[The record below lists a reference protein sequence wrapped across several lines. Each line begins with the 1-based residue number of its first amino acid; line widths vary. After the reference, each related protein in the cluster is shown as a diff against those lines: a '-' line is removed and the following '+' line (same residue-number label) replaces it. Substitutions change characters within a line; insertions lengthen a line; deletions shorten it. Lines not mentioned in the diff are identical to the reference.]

1 MDGTE
6 NKEYPFEFSIIMSV
20 YNVEEYIHEAV
31 DSVINQTFDF
41 SKVQIIFVDDGS
53 MDSSGMI
60 CEEYREQYPDNVVA
74 VHKENGG
81 LASAKNVGLKY
92 AEGKYI
98 NFFDPDDILSNN
110 TLDLVYEFFEEHYEE
125 TDVVSIPLYF
135 FEAQTGEHQL
145 NTKYRKGS
153 RIIDLSVEYN
163 IVQASNAAA
172 FYKKEVI
179 KKVTFDEELL
189 IAEDLKS
196 NFQVIL
202 KKKTLGVVSGA
213 KYWYRRRI
221 SDNQSLL
228 IAGKAKKEY
237 YTKYLENVAK
247 YFVQHCLETYHT
259 IPRYVQYT
267 LFHDL
272 CWKYKTQHIPE
283 GLFTEDELVLY
294 QHEIFS
300 LLKYIDDDII
310 MNYPFC
316 TKDLKWFL
324 RWKKYELIDLPMGRE
339 GFLTRWISTNKCSL
353 ILDFFNPYKGG
364 VSIEGR
370 LTIPIAMENL
380 KLFICINGEKTECVK
395 HNIETQKEYSLD
407 FPISFKHNFV
417 ADVPI
422 LDGIANYEISFY
434 VELFEKEFFLSE
446 VSLAKYFPITNM
458 YKRSYFLFNGRK
470 LTKEGGVLHI
480 SRTTA
485 FEALKSELALYK
497 EFYQKKNLGYKKA
510 IISRAL
516 YHLLKPFKKKE
527 LWLVSDKAD
536 KADDNGEAFFTYLIQ
551 NKSKN
556 IRPVFLL
563 SKSSAD
569 YPRMKSLGHVVSY
582 MSKLHKFLF
591 LFADY
596 TISAYSHNELNRPFQ
611 ETSFYYGDITH
622 KCKFIFLQHGVTYNN
637 VVGGLNR
644 FHKNI
649 RGFAV
654 SAVAEKEAI
663 CADCSYDEKTVWLT
677 GLPRFDQLYDS
688 SDKTVTIMPTWRR
701 FLFSG
706 FSAKDDRWE
715 LKSSFAESNYYK
727 YYYGLV
733 NDKRL
738 TAAAKRLGYKIL
750 FVPHSVFFPYL
761 NQFEKPEYAEI
772 LGYGISYRD
781 IFARSSMIVT
791 DYSSAVFDVAY
802 LRKPVVYTQF
812 DKERFYTEHG
822 YKPGYFDFERNG
834 FGEVEYDLE
843 STVDRMIEY
852 MENGCKLKDKYRER
866 IDGFFAF
873 NDTDNCRRVYE
884 KIIELNNRKG

>member
-1 MDGTE
+1 MDSTE

-145 NTKYRKGS
+145 NNKFKKGS
-153 RIIDLSVEYN
+153 RVIDLELELSA
-163 IVQASNAAA
+163 IQSSGASA
-172 FYKKEVI
+172 FYKNEII
-179 KKVTFDEELL
+179 KKISFDEELL
-189 IAEDLKS
+189 TSEDFKANLL
-196 NFQVIL
+196 IL
-202 KKKTLGVVSGA
+202 LDKKTLGVVANA
-213 KYWYRRRI
+213 KYMYRRRL
-221 SDNQSLL
+221 SSNQSILVSSTD
-228 IAGKAKKEY
+228 KKEY
-237 YTKYLENVAK
+237 HTKYLEKVDK
-247 YFVQHCLETYHT
+247 YIINYCLDKYARVPRPVQSA
-259 IPRYVQYT
+259 
-267 LFHDL
+267 LFYDL
-272 CWKYKTQHIPE
+272 CWKYKTPHILIE
-283 GLFTEDELVLY
+283 QFTNEEY
-294 QHEIFS
+294 QSFQNDIFS
-300 LLKYIDDDII
+300 ILQYFDDDII
-310 MNYPFC
+310 MNSANC
-316 TKDLKWFL
+316 DGGLKCFL
-324 RWKKYELIDLPMGRE
+324 RWKKHETLGFPE
-339 GFLTRWISTNKCSL
+339 GKEHLLLWWISTYKVG
-353 ILDFFNPYKGG
+353 ITLDFFTSQKNGAT
-364 VSIEGR
+364 VEGR
-370 LTIPIAMENL
+370 ITIPTPLESM
-380 KLFICINGEKTECVK
+380 KLYTYINGEKKQCDL
-395 HNIETQKEYSLD
+395 NRIEAQDLYSLD
-407 FPISFKHNFV
+407 ILRSYRCHFMCDIVFNSNENYDISY
-417 ADVPI
+417 A
-422 LDGIANYEISFY
+422 
-434 VELFEKEFFLSE
+434 VEFMGREYRITS
-446 VSLAKYFPITNM
+446 VSLGKYFPITNSF
-458 YKRSYFLFNGRK
+458 KNSYFAFDGRK
-470 LTKEGGVLHI
+470 LTKRGGTLNI
-480 SRTTA
+480 SLSSS
-485 FEALKSELALYK
+485 FDKFKSELSLVN
-497 EFYQKKNLGYKKA
+497 EFRKTKKLGYRKA
-510 IISRAL
+510 ILARFL
-516 YHLLKPFKKKE
+516 YWLLKIFKRKE
-527 LWLVSDKAD
+527 IWLVCDKAD
-536 KADDNGEAFFTYLIQ
+536 KADDNGEVFFSYLV
-551 NKSKN
+551 NKKNKN
-556 IRPVFLL
+556 IRPYFLL
-563 SKSSAD
+563 SKDSGD
-569 YPRMKSLGHVVSY
+569 YKKMRSIGKVIPY
-582 MSKLHKFLF
+582 MSKQHKLIY

-596 TISAYSHNELNRPFQ
+596 TISAYSHNEINNPFQ
-611 ETSFYYGDITH
+611 EQFIFYTDIIN
-622 KCKFIFLQHGVTYNN
+622 KCKYIFLQHGIIYNN
-637 VVGGLNR
+637 LAGGLNR

-677 GLPRFDQLYDS
+677 GLPRFDRLYDS

-781 IFARSSMIVT
+781 IFARSSLIVT